1 MADILKFPN
10 KRQQTVNEKVGI
22 LRNRL
27 EELATEADLIAD
39 DISYL
44 QDMQGKGIA
53 EGDEIMK
60 ELSELLGIAI
70 PPEVEWP
77 KQFEEGTVYPKDTT
91 TDKWDE
97 SLNKIRE
104 TYNKCTI
111 SIQNIVDSGVWRQ
124 HLCVC
129 VCERECVRECVCVT
143 CWNKIFHDIRGL
155 E

>member
-1 MADILKFPN
+1 MADILQFPN
-10 KRQQTVNEKVGI
+10 KRQQSVNEKVGI

-53 EGDEIMK
+53 EGEEIMK
-60 ELSELLGIAI
+60 EVSELIGIAI

-77 KQFEEGTVYPKDTT
+77 EEFEKGTVYPKDTT

-97 SLNKIRE
+97 LANTTLDASLK
-104 TYNKCTI
+104 
-111 SIQNIVDSGVWRQ
+111 
-124 HLCVC
+124 L
-129 VCERECVRECVCVT
+129 
-143 CWNKIFHDIRGL
+143 L
-155 E
+155 EDAVKQLKFDFSKDKPDDKPKDK

>member
-44 QDMQGKGIA
+44 QDMQAKGIA
-53 EGDEIMK
+53 EGEEIMK
-60 ELSELLGIAI
+60 EISELIGIAI
-70 PPEVEWP
+70 PPKVEWP
-77 KQFEEGTVYPKDTT
+77 EEFEEGTVYPKDTT

-97 SLNKIRE
+97 FANTTLNNSLK
-104 TYNKCTI
+104 
-111 SIQNIVDSGVWRQ
+111 
-124 HLCVC
+124 L
-129 VCERECVRECVCVT
+129 
-143 CWNKIFHDIRGL
+143 L
-155 E
+155 EDAVKQLKFDFSKDKPDDKPKDK

>member
-27 EELATEADLIAD
+27 EELAIEADLIAD

-44 QDMQGKGIA
+44 QDMQAKGIA
-53 EGDEIMK
+53 ESEEIMK
-60 ELSELLGIAI
+60 EVSELTGIAI

-77 KQFEEGTVYPKDTT
+77 EEFEEGTVYPKDTT

-97 SLNKIRE
+97 LANTTLDASLK
-104 TYNKCTI
+104 
-111 SIQNIVDSGVWRQ
+111 
-124 HLCVC
+124 L
-129 VCERECVRECVCVT
+129 
-143 CWNKIFHDIRGL
+143 L
-155 E
+155 EDAVKQLKFDFSKDKPDDKPKDK

>member
-53 EGDEIMK
+53 ESDEIMK

-77 KQFEEGTVYPKDTT
+77 EEFEKGTVYPKDTT

-97 SLNKIRE
+97 LANTTLDASLKLLE
-104 TYNKCTI
+104 DA
-111 SIQNIVDSGVWRQ
+111 VRQ
-124 HLCVC
+124 L
-129 VCERECVRECVCVT
+129 
-143 CWNKIFHDIRGL
+143 KFDFSKDKPDDKPKDK
-155 E
+155 

>member
-44 QDMQGKGIA
+44 QDMQEKGIA

-91 TDKWDE
+91 THKWDE
-97 SLNKIRE
+97 LANTTLDASLK
-104 TYNKCTI
+104 
-111 SIQNIVDSGVWRQ
+111 
-124 HLCVC
+124 L
-129 VCERECVRECVCVT
+129 
-143 CWNKIFHDIRGL
+143 L
-155 E
+155 EDAVKQLKFDFSKDKPDDKPKDK

>member
-44 QDMQGKGIA
+44 QDMQVKGIA
-53 EGDEIMK
+53 EGEEIIK
-60 ELSELLGIAI
+60 EISELIGVAI
-70 PPEVEWP
+70 PT
-77 KQFEEGTVYPKDTT
+77 EEDIVYPKDTT

-97 SLNKIRE
+97 LANTTLDASLKLLEDAVKQLKFDFNKDKPDD
-104 TYNKCTI
+104 NPK
-111 SIQNIVDSGVWRQ
+111 D
-124 HLCVC
+124 
-129 VCERECVRECVCVT
+129 
-143 CWNKIFHDIRGL
+143 K
-155 E
+155 

>member
-1 MADILKFPN
+1 MADILQFPN
-10 KRQQTVNEKVGI
+10 KRQQSVNEKVGI

-53 EGDEIMK
+53 
-60 ELSELLGIAI
+60 I

-97 SLNKIRE
+97 LANTTLDASLK
-104 TYNKCTI
+104 
-111 SIQNIVDSGVWRQ
+111 
-124 HLCVC
+124 L
-129 VCERECVRECVCVT
+129 
-143 CWNKIFHDIRGL
+143 L
-155 E
+155 EDAVKQLKFDFSKDKPDDKPKDK